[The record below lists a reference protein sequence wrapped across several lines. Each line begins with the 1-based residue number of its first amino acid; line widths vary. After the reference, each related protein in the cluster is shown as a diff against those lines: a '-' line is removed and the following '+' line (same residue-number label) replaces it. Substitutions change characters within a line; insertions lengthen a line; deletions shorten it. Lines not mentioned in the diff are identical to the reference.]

1 MLLEF
6 RLLARRLGP
15 KQAVPDDR
23 GQRDEDGEGA
33 LGHSAEL
40 HQRQIAAVLE
50 AWGMPSHHAG
60 RTAEVMVW
68 ADMRGVASHGISML
82 LNYEVLRS
90 KKKVTFDAEP
100 SLERETP
107 ISALVD
113 GNENLGYVPARYAM
127 ELAIAKAKAAGIGI
141 VAVRNSMH
149 FGACGFYAEAA
160 VDAGLIGMVMTTT
173 SNVCVAP
180 TGGAEAKLGTD
191 PIAFGAPAEDGDFF
205 LLDMATTTVAGGKIR
220 NLAVENLPCPPGWIL
235 DPRGLPSTEPKD
247 VYGGAG
253 FMTSLGGAPVTGSHK
268 GYGLAGMVNILSACL
283 SGASLVADPQH
294 AKAIGKGNDIGHF
307 FLALDP
313 GLFRDPKEFRADVS
327 RFLAL
332 LRQTRPIEGGEAV
345 MVAGDP
351 ERAKFAKKRKDGI
364 DVPKGLTA
372 KLKAIAAEAG
382 ADWVL

>member
-1 MLLEF
+1 M
-6 RLLARRLGP
+6 
-15 KQAVPDDR
+15 
-23 GQRDEDGEGA
+23 
-33 LGHSAEL
+33 GHSAEL
-40 HQRQIAAVLE
+40 HRRQIAAVLE
-50 AWGMPSHHAG
+50 AWGMPARHAD

-82 LNYEVLRS
+82 LNYDVLRA
-90 KKKVTFDAEP
+90 KNKVTFAAEP
-100 SLERETP
+100 TLVRETP
-107 ISALVD
+107 VSALVD
-113 GNENLGYVPARYAM
+113 GNANLGYVPARYSI
-127 ELAIAKAKAAGIGI
+127 ELAIAKAKASGMGI

-191 PIAFGAPAEDGDFF
+191 PIAFCAPAEDGDFF

-235 DPRGLPSTEPKD
+235 DPHGLPSTEPKD

-253 FMTSLGGAPVTGSHK
+253 FMTSLGGAKETAGYK
-268 GYGLAGMVNILSACL
+268 GYGLAVMVNILSACL
-283 SGASLVADPQH
+283 SGASLVADPMH
-294 AKAIGKGNDIGHF
+294 AKTPGKGNDIGHF

-313 GLFRDPKEFRADVS
+313 GLFRDPDDFRADVS
-327 RFLAL
+327 KFLAL
-332 LRQTRPIEGGEAV
+332 LRSTKAIDAGEKV

-351 ERAKFAKKRKDGI
+351 ERAKLAKREKDGI

-382 ADWVL
+382 AEWVL